1 MTIAEALNK
10 LKMSKFRSRFHLTR
24 EDVDYIEKN
33 GLEKIEAHGRDFI
46 KKRLSPS
53 QIENDGEQTPMKGHP
68 IFKAQHA
75 CACCCRTC
83 LARWY
88 RVPKNTA
95 LTESQQEK
103 ILKLLMAWITEEINR
118 IKSENKI

>member
-33 GLEKIEAHGRDFI
+33 GLKKIEAHGRDFI

-75 CACCCRTC
+75 CACCCRGC
-83 LARWY
+83 LNKWY
-88 RVPKNTA
+88 KVPKN
-95 LTESQQEK
+95 LELSRVQQEK
-103 ILKLLMAWITEEINR
+103 IVKLLMAWIRAQMEQ
-118 IKSENKI
+118 NK